1 MLRELTVTHLSN
13 QGDGIAETE
22 GGPVYIPS
30 VLPGERIIADVE
42 GSRGRLGS
50 IEEAAPERIAP
61 ICRHFGE
68 CGGCALQHLDRQ
80 PYLDWKRSRVVN
92 ALSME
97 GIDAPVEPVLAFG
110 AHTRRRATFSALRA
124 KGAPLLL
131 GFRKAQSHDLIDI
144 GQCPVLLSRIEAA
157 LPGLRLLLDDL
168 LPAGEARILV
178 TACESG
184 FDLNIETAENAL
196 RPLTPAIAHAAEA
209 LGIVRITLGDDPVLT
224 TATPRVTCGGVP
236 VDLPPRAFLQA
247 SAEAEA
253 AMAAIAVEALG
264 KAGTVAD
271 LFCGVGAFSFALARK
286 AAVTAVEIDRRLIA
300 ALERAARHAQGLK
313 PVRTLVR
320 DLMREPLSRPE
331 LKDFDAVLF
340 DPPRAG
346 AIAQARALAKS
357 EVPVVI
363 AVSCNPASFAKDAR
377 ALIDGGYA
385 LGRVVP
391 IDQFTYS
398 PHVELVAVFERAA
411 RRRKSRNFRAEP

>member
-1 MLRELTVTHLSN
+1 MRRELTVTRLGN
-13 QGDGIAETE
+13 QGDGVTETE
-22 GGPVYIPS
+22 SGPVYVPF
-30 VLPGERIIADVE
+30 VLSGERIIAEVE
-42 GSRGRLGS
+42 GSRGRLVS
-50 IEEAAPERIAP
+50 IEAAAPERIAP

-80 PYLDWKRSRVVN
+80 PYLDWKRSRVAA

-97 GIDAPVEPVLAFG
+97 GIDAPVEPVQAFG
-110 AHTRRRATFSALRA
+110 AHTRRRATFAALRE
-124 KGAPLLL
+124 KGSPLLL

-144 GQCPVLLSRIEAA
+144 AECPVLLPRIEAS

-178 TACESG
+178 TACDNG
-184 FDLNIETAENAL
+184 LDLNIETAENPL
-196 RPLTPAIAHAAEA
+196 RPLTPAVARAAEA
-209 LGIVRITLGDDPVLT
+209 LAVVRITLGDDPVLT
-224 TATPRVTCGGVP
+224 TATPKVTCGGVP

-253 AMAAIAVEALG
+253 AMAAIAVDALG
-264 KAGTVAD
+264 KARKVAD
-271 LFCGVGAFSFALARK
+271 LFCGLGAFSFALARQ

-300 ALERAARHAQGLK
+300 ALELAVRRAQGLK

-320 DLMREPLSRPE
+320 DLMREPLSPPE

-346 AIAQARALAKS
+346 AIAQGRALAKS

-385 LGRVVP
+385 LGRVAP

-398 PHVELVAVFERAA
+398 PHVELVAVFERAG
-411 RRRKSRNFRAEP
+411 RRKSRKFRAEP

>member
-1 MLRELTVTHLSN
+1 MLRELTVAHLGN

-22 GGPVYIPS
+22 SGAVYLPFT
-30 VLPGERIIADVE
+30 LPGERIIAEVE
-42 GSRGRLGS
+42 GSRGRLVS
-50 IEEAAPERIAP
+50 VEEAAPERIAP

-80 PYLDWKRSRVVN
+80 PYLDWKRQRVIA

-97 GIDAPVEPVLAFG
+97 GIDAPVEPVLAVG
-110 AHTRRRATFSALRA
+110 AHTRRRATFSALRV

-144 GQCPVLLSRIEAA
+144 GECPVLLPASETSLLGVR
-157 LPGLRLLLDDL
+157 RLLDDL

-178 TACESG
+178 TACDNG
-184 FDLNIETAENAL
+184 LDLNIETAPNPL

-209 LGIVRITLGDDPVLT
+209 LGIVRITLGEDPVLT
-224 TATPRVTCGGVP
+224 TATPWVTCGDVP

-247 SAEAEA
+247 SADAEA

-264 KAGTVAD
+264 KARKVAD
-271 LFCGVGAFSFALARK
+271 LFCGLGAFSFALARK
-286 AAVTAVEIDRRLIA
+286 AAVTAIEIDRRLIA
-300 ALERAARHAQGLK
+300 ALELAARHAQGLK
-313 PVRTLVR
+313 PIRTLVR
-320 DLMREPLSRPE
+320 DLMREPLSPPE

-346 AIAQARALAKS
+346 AIAQAKTLAKA

-377 ALIDGGYA
+377 ALIDGGYS

-391 IDQFTYS
+391 VDQFTYS
-398 PHVELVAVFERAA
+398 SHVELVAVFERT

>member
-1 MLRELTVTHLSN
+1 MLRELTITRLGN

-22 GGPVYIPS
+22 GGPVYTPF
-30 VLPGERIIADVE
+30 VLPGETVVAEVE
-42 GSRGRLGS
+42 GSRGRLVS

-80 PYLDWKRSRVVN
+80 PYLDWKRSRVVT

-110 AHTRRRATFSALRA
+110 VRTRRRATFSALRT
-124 KGAPLLL
+124 KGSPLLL

-144 GQCPVLLSRIEAA
+144 GECPVLLPRIEAS

-178 TACESG
+178 TACDNG
-184 FDLNIETAENAL
+184 LDLNIETSANPL
-196 RPLTPAIAHAAEA
+196 RPMTPAIARAAEA
-209 LGIVRITLGDDPVLT
+209 LGIVRITLGDDPLLT
-224 TATPRVTCGGVP
+224 TAAPKVTCGGVP

-253 AMAAIAVEALG
+253 AMAAIAVDALG
-264 KAGTVAD
+264 KARKVAD
-271 LFCGVGAFSFALARK
+271 LFCGLGAFSFALARK

-313 PVRTLVR
+313 PIRTLVR
-320 DLMREPLSRPE
+320 DLMREPLSPPE
-331 LKDFDAVLF
+331 LRDFDAVLF

-346 AIAQARALAKS
+346 AIAQGRALAKS

-385 LGRVVP
+385 LRRVVP

-398 PHVELVAVFERAA
+398 PHVELVAIFRRAG
-411 RRRKSRNFRAEP
+411 RRKSGKFRAEP